1 MEGLILFG
9 KWFKKNT
16 DYSKQEVHTKIDEL
30 EVKEESEKED
40 NSIHKVKNDILENTV
55 QNAMRFVDESEINKV
70 YNELLNSFTRQS
82 QVYEDIAIST
92 MHDPSC
98 FYKAIQKCENVRW
111 NGRELDRVSLFSYRT
126 TYSDMNEVQFSYYIY
141 WRTKALLGEVL
152 YCDSSY
158 FYVYV
163 YELLAGFHSKSP
175 EEGYQLLINVYLSY
189 RRFDKKI
196 DKYLPEWLLA
206 YCIIHGIYDE
216 KKAEL
221 EGFVNIDNKMR
232 IAKEKILNND
242 YSSCFDM
249 VMSSSAYKMDKYSK
263 FYMSRKDAR
272 IIDLVFDD
280 AMSAINEC
288 MCEHNLI
295 LSEFMVGKAGKDK
308 WILLQATPWENNIG
322 LFSAGIKY
330 NQTFAYGGIT
340 YEYSMSEKT
349 WYYDKICE
357 FGMITGGQ
365 DNPRAGYR
373 YHNGEF
379 IAYLVRT
386 IEDVCRKKAQY
397 PHAMRP
403 AYTKVYGT
411 KRLNELV
418 ETGEIRQV
426 VEKVVDEYVERTKFE
441 FVEIPVK
448 KQTVAESEKKNKKPI
463 VKSVEWVLLGIESKR
478 LDFSTDIHRFIADL
492 KYQNKERITYIEPH
506 TNISRFK
513 KSEQE
518 YAELLTKIPE
528 YKGNYETDGVLLEY
542 FLKNGSAG
550 DLRVLEK
557 ITNEGD
563 GYSLWFDMLTKGII
577 TYPLSSV
584 YALIFMHQ
592 VGNGAVIASKE
603 WTLAVMAQLF
613 NHYYPE
619 FQHEEVLM
627 WIRDYWITYCK
638 DISYAEFKAMFKY
651 DIHFE
656 GDEIQEAVNAID
668 TEPLENNDYLEFFSA
683 NADYRMNKAR
693 TVLEGNGEIL
703 GKCLRETVEK
713 LKVLFAKRGLVWD
726 EFLQEVDYEIAE
738 KRRDPFRRMIISYD
752 TLFKIAETFN
762 GRVITEYE
770 DYSIEFDR
778 VKKDMKY
785 LICRKRKTYWKSRYF
800 VECIGKLC
808 ELHLRNW
815 LGVDASFKVDLDK
828 LCSYFPQLAVVVE
841 DDSLMETISTAVE
854 SICVRN
860 DIEKSA
866 DSKESIE
873 HLINYHDNSKVVVD
887 DAKAEFES
895 TMLYKKISTE
905 EIEKARQVLLS
916 NQEKLIVEDDIEE
929 VVAISEEAT
938 TTVYSEVQ
946 IRILK
951 LLLDKEYSAMEEYVM
966 QVGCNIVLEVEKINE
981 IAMEDLGD
989 ILIDNDGIN
998 YFVYEDYTD
1007 YIEGL

>member
-16 DYSKQEVHTKIDEL
+16 DYSKQEAHTKIDEL
-30 EVKEESEKED
+30 EAKEESEKED
-40 NSIHKVKNDILENTV
+40 NLIDEAKNDIVENTV
-55 QNAMRFVDESEINKV
+55 ENAVRFVDEYEIGKI
-70 YNELLNSFTRQS
+70 YNELVNTFSRQS
-82 QVYEDIAIST
+82 QVYEEFAIST
-92 MHDPSC
+92 MHNPNC
-98 FYKAIQKCENVRW
+98 FYKAIEKYENVRW
-111 NGRELDRVSLFSYRT
+111 NGCELDRVSLFSYRT
-126 TYSDMNEVQFSYYIY
+126 TYSDMNETQFAYYIY
-141 WRTKALLGEVL
+141 WRTKALSGEVL
-152 YCDSSY
+152 YCELSY

-163 YELLAGFHSKSP
+163 YELLAGFHSKSL

-196 DKYLPEWLLA
+196 DRYLPNWLLA

-221 EGFVNIDNKMR
+221 EGFLNIDNKMQLAR
-232 IAKEKILNND
+232 EKVLNND
-242 YSSCFDM
+242 YSSCFDI
-249 VMSSSAYKMDKYSK
+249 VMSSSAYKMNKYSK
-263 FYMSRKDAR
+263 FYMGRKDAK

-288 MCEHNLI
+288 MYEHNLI
-295 LSEFMVGKAGKDK
+295 LSEFMVGKAGKAK
-308 WILLQATPWENNIG
+308 WVLLQATPWENNVG
-322 LFSAGIKY
+322 LFSRGIKY
-330 NQTFAYGGIT
+330 NRTFTYGGIT
-340 YEYSMSEKT
+340 YEYNMSEKT
-349 WYYDKICE
+349 WYYDMICE
-357 FGMITGGQ
+357 YGKITGGQ
-365 DNPRAGYR
+365 DNPKAGYR

-379 IAYLVRT
+379 IAFLVRT

-403 AYTKVYGT
+403 AYKSVYGT
-411 KRLNELV
+411 KRLNELA
-418 ETGEIRQV
+418 ESGKIRQV
-426 VEKVVDEYVERTKFE
+426 VEKVVDEYVEHTKFE

-448 KQTVAESEKKNKKPI
+448 KPTVAVSEKKIKKPI
-463 VKSVEWVLLGIESKR
+463 VKSVEEVLSSVELIKM
-478 LDFSTDIHRFIADL
+478 DFAKDIHDYIASIN
-492 KYQNKERITYIEPH
+492 YFNRENIAYIEPQ
-506 TNISRFK
+506 TNITRFK
-513 KSEQE
+513 KSEQD
-518 YAELLTKIPE
+518 YVELLNRIPK
-528 YKGNYETDGVLLEY
+528 YRGNYETDGLILEH
-542 FLKNGSAG
+542 FLKSSSSG
-550 DLRVLEK
+550 DIRVLEK
-557 ITNEGD
+557 ITNED
-563 GYSLWFDMLTKGII
+563 FGYALWVDLITKGII

-592 VGNGAVIASKE
+592 VGNRDDIASKE
-603 WTLAVMAQLF
+603 WTLAVMVQLW

-638 DISYAEFKAMFKY
+638 DISYPEFKAMFKY

-668 TEPLENNDYLEFFSA
+668 TEPLENYDYLEFFST

-693 TVLEGNGEIL
+693 TVLEGNGELL

-726 EFLQEVDYEIAE
+726 EFLQEADYEIAE

-762 GRVITEYE
+762 GREITEYE

-785 LICRKRKTYWKSRYF
+785 LIRRKRKTYWKSRYF

-828 LCSYFPQLAVVVE
+828 LCSYFPQLAIVVE
-841 DDSLMETISTAVE
+841 DDSLMDTINTAVE

-860 DIEKSA
+860 NIEKSA
-866 DSKESIE
+866 DSKDSIE
-873 HLINYHDNSKVVVD
+873 HMINYHDDSKIAVD
-887 DAKAEFES
+887 DAKSEFES
-895 TMLYKKISTE
+895 AMLYKKISAA
-905 EIEKARQVLLS
+905 EIEKARQVLIS
-916 NQEKLIVEDDIEE
+916 NQEKLIVEDEIEE
-929 VVAISEEAT
+929 VVAISEEIQ

-951 LLLDKEYSAMEEYVM
+951 LLLDKEYSAMETYVM
-966 QVGCNIVLEVEKINE
+966 QVGCNLVLEVEKINE

-989 ILIDNDGIN
+989 ILIDNDGSN
-998 YFVYEDYTD
+998 YFVYEDYAD